1 MAGRLNAA
9 RLMLAKALLFAR
21 QPEAVVAPPTVAGI
35 PDGVLVQR
43 SAPCAVQGM
52 RPLMRV

>member
-21 QPEAVVAPPTVAGI
+21 QPEAVVAPPMMAGI

-52 RPLMRV
+52 GPLMRV